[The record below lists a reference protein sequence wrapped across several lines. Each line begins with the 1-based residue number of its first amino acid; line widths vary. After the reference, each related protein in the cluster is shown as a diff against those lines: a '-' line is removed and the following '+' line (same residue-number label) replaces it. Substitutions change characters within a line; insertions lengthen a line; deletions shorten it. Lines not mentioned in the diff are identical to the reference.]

1 MASKKARV
9 SEARAHDKVLKED
22 TTRRR
27 VGGRENS
34 SQDTDEEE
42 DSEREEALARAFGV
56 RRDRGEEGVDEGS
69 ADVLVEHRRRERE
82 WRERHVK

>member
-1 MASKKARV
+1 M

-22 TTRRR
+22 TTRRL
-27 VGGRENS
+27 VGGGEHS

-56 RRDRGEEGVDEGS
+56 KREKGEDGLERT